1 MNEISTTQVYYAYF
15 NESKDTIKAYKVID
29 AVFNIETMRYT
40 LTLNI
45 ANEGVKT
52 IVVAEWGFFLS
63 PLDVVND
70 KKLFSLKN
78 LSLYASYM
86 YNFGNLVDTTIPY
99 AKNFRTSLMKNGFVF
114 NSEYKIV
121 YYLFSGGVLGEK
133 AQRMMSTDHIVHKM
147 PCLLIGTYNLLTN
160 ELKGVQF
167 NPKAFCPN
175 THCYKTKQE
184 CLDAQMPK
192 VVEFGEQSQNDAEIS
207 FNFNV
212 SIKAKDAKE
221 AQRKFSLMVQMVTEN
236 VEQF

>member
-15 NESKDTIKAYKVID
+15 NESKDAIKAYKVID

-45 ANEGVKT
+45 ASEGVKT

-63 PLDVVND
+63 PLDIVND

-78 LSLYASYM
+78 LSLYASYR
-86 YNFGNLVDTTIPY
+86 YNFGNLVDSTIPY
-99 AKNFRTSLMKNGFVF
+99 AKNFRTSLMKNGFAF
-114 NSEYKIV
+114 DSEYKII
-121 YYLFSGGVLGEK
+121 YYFFSGGVLREK
-133 AQRMMSTDHIVHKM
+133 RERIMSTDHFVAKM

-167 NPKAFCPN
+167 NPKAFWYI

-184 CLDAQMPK
+184 CLNAQMPK
-192 VVEFGEQSQNDAEIS
+192 VVEFGEQSQNDTEMV
-207 FNFNV
+207 FNFNLN
-212 SIKAKDAKE
+212 IKAKDAKE

-236 VEQF
+236 FEQF

>member
-45 ANEGVKT
+45 ASEGVKT

-63 PLDVVND
+63 PLDVVNN

-78 LSLYASYM
+78 LSLYASYR
-86 YNFGNLVDTTIPY
+86 YNFGNLVDSTIPY
-99 AKNFRTSLMKNGFVF
+99 AKKFRTSLMTNGFVF
-114 NSEYKIV
+114 NSEYKII
-121 YYLFSGGVLGEK
+121 YYVFSGGVLGQKRE
-133 AQRMMSTDHIVHKM
+133 RIFSTDHIVNKT

-167 NPKAFCPN
+167 NPKEFENNIPR
-175 THCYKTKQE
+175 YKTKQE
-184 CLDAQMPK
+184 CLEVHMPK
-192 VVEFGEQSQNDAEIS
+192 VVEFEEQPQNDVEML
-207 FNFNV
+207 FNVNV
-212 SIKAKDAKE
+212 SIKAKDAKD
-221 AQRKFSLMVQMVTEN
+221 AQRKLFLMLQMTNEK
-236 VEQF
+236 F

>member
-78 LSLYASYM
+78 LSLYASYR
-86 YNFGNLVDTTIPY
+86 YNFGNLVDSTIPY
-99 AKNFRTSLMKNGFVF
+99 AKKFRTSLMTKGFVF
-114 NSEYKIV
+114 NSEYKII
-121 YYLFSGGVLGEK
+121 YYLFSGGVIGKK
-133 AQRMMSTDHIVHKM
+133 AERIMSTDHIIDKM

-184 CLDAQMPK
+184 CIDAQMPK
-192 VVEFGEQSQNDAEIS
+192 VVEFGEQSQNDAEIV
-207 FNFNV
+207 FNFNLN
-212 SIKAKDAKE
+212 IKAKDAKE
-221 AQRKFSLMVQMVTEN
+221 AQKKFSLMVQMVTEN